1 MLLMRSKIIIL
12 SVLLL
17 STLSSC
23 HVARFFYYNF
33 ADMHDYK
40 KFPNQKI
47 DKPSQ
52 TFYFKEAVKQIDPN
66 IPQEFNTKNY
76 RTIEQF
82 LGKEK
87 TLSFLIIRND
97 SILYQNYF
105 HSYDSASILP
115 SFSVAKSFVSAL
127 IGIAISESAI
137 KSVHQPITDFI
148 PELKNNPGFDKITL
162 EHLLNMRS
170 GIKFNEGYSS
180 PFADMA
186 KYYYGLN
193 LKKYILKLKVKSPP
207 DQHYEYLSVN
217 TLLLGIALERATGKT
232 LSQYLE
238 EKIWK
243 PIGMEFPASWSV
255 DSRKNQTVKA
265 FCCINARA
273 LDFARFGRLYLNN
286 GNWNG
291 IQIVPATWVKHSTS
305 IVNDS
310 RDSRDYPYTYH
321 WRVTEKGCFF
331 AYGILG
337 QYIYVDPHKKI
348 IIVRTGTGNADVV
361 WPHFFEVLTQQL

>member
-1 MLLMRSKIIIL
+1 MRSKGFFL

-17 STLSSC
+17 VTLSSC

-47 DKPSQ
+47 DKPA
-52 TFYFKEAVKQIDPN
+52 TPFMFKEAIKQLDPD
-66 IPQEFNTKNY
+66 IPQGFNKKNY
-76 RTIEQF
+76 RTFDQ
-82 LGKEK
+82 LLSKEK

-97 SILYQNYF
+97 SVLYQNYF
-105 HSYDSASILP
+105 HRYDSASILP

-127 IGIAISESAI
+127 VGIAISENYI

-148 PELKNNPGFDKITL
+148 PELKNNPGFEKITL

-193 LKKYILKLKVKSPP
+193 LKKYILKLKVQSPP
-207 DQHYEYLSVN
+207 DLKYEYQSVN

-232 LSQYLE
+232 LSAYLE

-243 PIGMEFPASWSV
+243 PLGMEFPASWSV

-273 LDFARFGRLYLNN
+273 LDFARFGRLYLNK

-291 IQIVPATWVKHSTS
+291 VQVVPAAWVQHSTT
-305 IVNDS
+305 IVNNSIDS
-310 RDSRDYPYTYH
+310 RGYPYTYH
-321 WRVTEKGCFF
+321 WRVTKKGCFF

-337 QYIYVDPHKKI
+337 QYIFVDPQKHI
-348 IIVRTGTGNADVV
+348 IIVRTGTGNADVD
-361 WPHFFEVLTQQL
+361 WPHFFEALEAQL